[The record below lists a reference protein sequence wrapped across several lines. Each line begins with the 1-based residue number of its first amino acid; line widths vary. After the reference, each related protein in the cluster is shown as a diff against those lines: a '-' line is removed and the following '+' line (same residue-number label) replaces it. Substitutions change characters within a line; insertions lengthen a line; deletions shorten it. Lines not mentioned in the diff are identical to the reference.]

1 VNHRNA
7 RTAFTLVELLV
18 VIGIIAVLAGLLI
31 VGVGAATRKAQ
42 LANTRFLMTSMV
54 QAMARFKADHGYY
67 PPVLGDP
74 GSLSAGAFGSWTSS
88 TTRSAGPTT
97 AGQMLFPSGQV
108 GWMRDLLISPSQTA
122 VPGGT
127 SKVSQWTSAESKA
140 LQRWHSITSPAEYLL
155 GWGDRSADGYGIC
168 GTLPEIPPP
177 ALKPGQ
183 REVPRDGLRSPGLD
197 GVWGAALTP
206 RMASDLAG
214 TTGGT
219 APYTGSSLFAG
230 RNVGTFGA
238 RNLAVPARS
247 KVDAVANDLGND
259 DAACPLR
266 FQPNLQGKVFGPYLE
281 LKDPGTLGGIRG
293 IRADGEW
300 DVVRSTEGDPNFD
313 LYPKCIVDYWGS
325 PIRYY
330 RKGYMNFS
338 PSAPD
343 TTQDG
348 TAFDLG
354 DFFALRPTRADEADF
369 VPKSEAARE
378 CLDDENPDLQM
389 DGEFQG
395 RDRSA
400 TRRLRAADVALLSAG
415 PDRRVDLTRRLG
427 FSGPNRTRDVNE
439 DNIVETG
446 P

>member
-1 VNHRNA
+1 MV
-7 RTAFTLVELLV
+7 
-18 VIGIIAVLAGLLI
+18 AGSF
-31 VGVGAATRKAQ
+31 
-42 LANTRFLMTSMV
+42 ANW
-54 QAMARFKADHGYY
+54 
-67 PPVLGDP
+67 P
-74 GSLSAGAFGSWTSS
+74 SS
-88 TTRSAGPTT
+88 PTRSAGPAA
-97 AGQMLFPSGQV
+97 AGQLLFPSGQV
-108 GWMRDLLISPSQTA
+108 GWMRDLLISPSNA
-122 VPGGT
+122 PVPGGT
-127 SKVSQWTSAESKA
+127 TKVSQWTSAESKA
-140 LQRWHSITSPAEYLL
+140 LQRWHSVTTPAEYLL

-177 ALKPGQ
+177 TLKAGQ
-183 REVPRDGLRSPGLD
+183 REVPRDGIRSPGLD

-206 RMASDLAG
+206 RMASDLTG
-214 TTGGT
+214 STGGT

-247 KVDAVANDLGND
+247 KVDAMATDVGND
-259 DAACPLR
+259 DAAAPLR
-266 FQPNLQGKVFGPYLE
+266 FQPSLQGKVFGPYLE
-281 LKDPGTLGGIRG
+281 LKDPSTLGGIRG
-293 IRADGEW
+293 LRADGEL
-300 DVVRSTEGDPNFD
+300 DVVRATDGDPNFD
-313 LYPKCIVDYWGS
+313 IYPKCIVDYWGS

-369 VPKSEAARE
+369 VPKTEAARE
-378 CLDDENPDLQM
+378 CLDDENPDLQT

-400 TRRLRAADVALLSAG
+400 TRRLRAAEIGLLSAG
-415 PDRRVDLTRRLG
+415 PDRRVDITRRLG
-427 FSGPNRTRDVNE
+427 FSGPNKTQDVNE